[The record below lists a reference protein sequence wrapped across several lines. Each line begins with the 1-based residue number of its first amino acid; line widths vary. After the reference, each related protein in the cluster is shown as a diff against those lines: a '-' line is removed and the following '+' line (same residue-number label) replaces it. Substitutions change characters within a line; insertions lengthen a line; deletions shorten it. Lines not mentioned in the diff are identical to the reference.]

1 MKGLKICV
9 GILMVIL
16 LSGFAPETW
25 VKIQSKD
32 NKFSIEFPRKPEE
45 SERKIQ
51 TEIGELNMNVVI
63 HEVGKYKDEN
73 SVYGVIYSDYP
84 DSLVNSDF
92 KDEYI
97 DEFFENA
104 IKGTVSNLKGQ
115 IIEEKR
121 VLLSS
126 YPGREV
132 KISFMEGQ
140 GIMKLH
146 VYLVKNRAYILEVG
160 CETKNDNNKSMER
173 FFNSF
178 VLKEKK

>member
-1 MKGLKICV
+1 MNSIRLGAA
-9 GILMVIL
+9 ILLVVL

-25 VKIQSKD
+25 VKIQPKE
-32 NKFSIEFPRKPEE
+32 NAFSVEFPRKPEE

-51 TEIGELNMNVVI
+51 TEIGELNMNI
-63 HEVGKYKDEN
+63 LMYEVGKFKDEN
-73 SVYGVIYSDYP
+73 SVYGLIYSDYP

-104 IKGTVSNLKGQ
+104 IKGTVNNLKGQ

-121 VLLSS
+121 VLLST

-160 CETKNDNNKSMER
+160 CETKNDNNKSMDR

>member
-1 MKGLKICV
+1 MNSIRLGV
-9 GILMVIL
+9 GMLLVVL
-16 LSGFAPETW
+16 LSGFVPETW
-25 VKIQSKD
+25 VKIQSKE

-45 SERKIQ
+45 SDRKIQ
-51 TEIGELNMNVVI
+51 TEIGELNMNI
-63 HEVGKYKDEN
+63 LMYEVGKFKDEN
-73 SVYGVIYSDYP
+73 SVYGLIYSDYP

-104 IKGTVSNLKGQ
+104 IKGTVNNLKGQ

-121 VLLSS
+121 VLLST

-146 VYLVKNRAYILEVG
+146 VYLVKNRAYILEAG
-160 CETKNDNNKSMER
+160 CETKNDNNKSMDR

-178 VLKEKK
+178 VLIEKK

>member
-160 CETKNDNNKSMER
+160 CETKNDNNKSMDR
-173 FFNSF
+173 FFSSF

>member
-1 MKGLKICV
+1 MNSIRLGV
-9 GILMVIL
+9 AILLIVL
-16 LSGFAPETW
+16 LSGFAPDTW
-25 VKIQSKD
+25 VKIQPKE

-51 TEIGELNMNVVI
+51 TEIGELNMNI
-63 HEVGKYKDEN
+63 MMYEVGKFKDEN
-73 SVYGVIYSDYP
+73 SVYGLIYSDYP

-104 IKGTVSNLKGQ
+104 IKGTVNNLKGQ

-132 KISFMEGQ
+132 KISFMDGQ

-160 CETKNDNNKSMER
+160 CETKNDNNKSMDR
-173 FFNSF
+173 FFSSF
-178 VLKEKK
+178 VLKERK